1 MSNDEKPTNVAP
13 ISGVS
18 TVQTPNTRLHTFPQL
33 LDDLDGGAVKDAL
46 SVALNNISLSS
57 ALHQG
62 KGELLFKVTT
72 KPIKGT
78 SQVELIHTLTFKCP
92 TARGKKSEET
102 GGEAVMFVQKGGGV
116 TPFQGPDQLE
126 LELPTKGGRNK

>member
-1 MSNDEKPTNVAP
+1 MSTEEKPAAP
-13 ISGVS
+13 ASVS
-18 TVQTPNTRLHTFPQL
+18 PIAAMQTPTTRLHTFPQL
-33 LDDLDGGAVKDAL
+33 LDELEAGAVKDAL

-62 KGELLFKVTT
+62 KGELLFKVVTR
-72 KPIKGT
+72 PIKGT
-78 SQVELIHTLTFKCP
+78 SQVELIHTLAFKCP

-116 TPFQGPDQLE
+116 TPFHGPDQLE
-126 LELPTKGGRNK
+126 LELPANPRRK

>member
-1 MSNDEKPTNVAP
+1 MSTEEKPAAPANVSA
-13 ISGVS
+13 IAAM
-18 TVQTPNTRLHTFPQL
+18 QTPTTRLHTFPQL
-33 LDDLDGGAVKDAL
+33 LDDLEAGAVKDAL

-62 KGELLFKVTT
+62 KGELVFKVVTR
-72 KPIKGT
+72 PIKGT
-78 SQVELIHTLTFKCP
+78 SQVELIHTLNFKCP

-116 TPFQGPDQLE
+116 SPFQGVDQLE
-126 LELPTKGGRNK
+126 LELPSTNPRRK